1 MTASDD
7 RTVSY
12 RPSSYYWRKRI
23 RGERDLETLR
33 IVALELVTELEVHK
47 AFIREKGFWPPK
59 TTVTNEEAEA
69 KRLS

>member
-1 MTASDD
+1 MTAPDD
-7 RTVSY
+7 KPISY

-23 RGERDLETLR
+23 RREKDIETLR

-59 TTVTNEEAEA
+59 TKVTEEEAKE